1 MSEIDTSQV
10 KMTIVIGMKDEEENV
25 EPLIEEINEVGLPR
39 LFDLEVLLID
49 DGSRDRTMEVIRQEM
64 ARHPWVVCHRHER
77 NYGKTG
83 TWASAFPLAKGDVIV
98 TMDADLQNDPRDIPA
113 LYTALCEGFDIVGGK
128 RRQRADTFSRKVQSR
143 IANHFRRF
151 FLKDNALDCGCGLK
165 MFHRRVAAVVPLFNG
180 AHRFYE
186 ALAQMYGF
194 KFKQILVNDRPR
206 IHGEAKYGLRNR
218 MIGPFFDLLGVA
230 WLSKRVLLTRHTPFQ
245 PELGAT
251 GTDKTN

>member
-1 MSEIDTSQV
+1 MSDSVTSRP
-10 KMTIVIGMKDEEENV
+10 KLTIVIGLKDEEENV
-25 EPLIEEINEVGLPR
+25 EPLIEEINEVGLPQ
-39 LFDLEVLLID
+39 LFDLEALLVD
-49 DGSRDRTMEVIRQEM
+49 DGSTDRTLEVIKQMMERY
-64 ARHPWVVCHRHER
+64 PWVVCHRHMR

-113 LYTALCEGFDIVGGK
+113 LFEALREGNDIVSGK
-128 RRQRADTFSRKVQSR
+128 RRRRADTFSRKVQSR

-165 MFHRRVAAVVPLFNG
+165 MFYRRVAERVPLFNG

-206 IHGEAKYGLRNR
+206 MHGQAKYGLHNR
-218 MIGPFFDLLGVA
+218 LVGPFFDLMGVA
-230 WLSKRVLLTRHTPFQ
+230 WLSKRVLLTRHRPFPDEAGAQNTP
-245 PELGAT
+245 
-251 GTDKTN
+251 KT